1 MKNLTA
7 LRGINI
13 GGAGRVPEFISYMKD
28 LESLDLSHNRLGA
41 LPDFIGG
48 LTKLKSLI
56 LHSTWITEL
65 PAWLGNLK
73 NLEELDLSSN
83 CFPENTDEVW
93 EEVYK
98 ILPPR
103 TRKNCPT
110 KWAYLT

>member
-1 MKNLTA
+1 
-7 LRGINI
+7 
-13 GGAGRVPEFISYMKD
+13 MKD

-65 PAWLGNLK
+65 PVWLGNLK

-83 CFPENTDEVW
+83 CFPENSGEVW

-98 ILPPR
+98 ILPQL
-103 TRKNCPT
+103 KNN
-110 KWAYLT
+110 